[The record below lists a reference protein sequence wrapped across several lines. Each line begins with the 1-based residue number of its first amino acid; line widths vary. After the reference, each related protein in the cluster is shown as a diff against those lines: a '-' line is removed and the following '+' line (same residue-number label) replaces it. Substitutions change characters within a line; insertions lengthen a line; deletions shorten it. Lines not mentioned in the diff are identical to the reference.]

1 MDRINLL
8 NLLGY
13 YLVPGAFVWGIY
25 LSLKANKTI
34 KTKISRD
41 KAEKSG
47 LIEPPSMHPLINHRL
62 CLGCGSCINACPE
75 QDSHQVLGL
84 IRNKSHLVAP
94 AYCIGHGACKAACPH
109 GAITLVYGTEK
120 KGVEIPSVKPN
131 FESNVKGIYIV
142 GELVGMGLIH
152 NAIEQGRQAME
163 SIMRNNKDIKDK
175 SQLDVFIVGAGPAGF
190 SASLAAVEHNLNY
203 VTVEQ
208 ESLGG
213 TVFQYPRGKI
223 VMTAPATLPTFGKV
237 MFQETTK
244 EKLLEFWQEVEKKSG
259 VKINYKE
266 RLESVVNTPNGF
278 EVKTTHGTYQ
288 TRTLL
293 LALGRRG
300 TPRKLGIPGEDKPKV
315 VYRLIDPEQYRGQHV
330 LVVGG
335 GDSALESAT
344 SIADE
349 PSTTVSLC
357 YQGTAFSRAKEK
369 NRQKV
374 DCAVAEKKL
383 NLLMKSNLKSIS
395 DTHVRVDREG
405 EIIELQNDA
414 VVVNIGGIL
423 PTGFLKILGIE
434 VETKYGTP

>member
-1 MDRINLL
+1 MDRMNLL

-13 YLVPGAFVWGIY
+13 YLVPGAFVWGVY
-25 LSLKANKTI
+25 LSLKANKTK

-47 LIEPPSMHPLINHRL
+47 LIEPPSMHPLIDHRR

-94 AYCIGHGACKAACPH
+94 AYCIGHGACKTACPH
-109 GAITLVYGTEK
+109 GAITLVYGTEN

-131 FESNVKGIYIV
+131 FESNVEGIYIV
-142 GELVGMGLIH
+142 GELVGMGLIR

-163 SIMRNNKDIKDK
+163 TIMRDNKDSKDK

-223 VMTAPATLPTFGKV
+223 VMTAPATLPTVGKV
-237 MFQETTK
+237 MFRETTK
-244 EKLLEFWQEVEKKSG
+244 EKLLDFWQEVEKKSG

-266 RLESVVNTPNGF
+266 RLESAVKTPNGF

-335 GDSALESAT
+335 GDSALEAAT

-357 YQGTAFSRAKEK
+357 YHGTAFNRAKEK

-374 DCAVAEKKL
+374 DCAVAEKRL

-405 EIIELQNDA
+405 ESIELQNDA
-414 VVVNIGGIL
+414 VIVNIGGIL
-423 PTGFLKILGIE
+423 PTGFLKELGIE